1 MPKDA
6 DIVPEGAAAPSSA
19 EKPPSQGSEAEE
31 REIGD
36 FITRQVLEKG
46 SVFFDG

>member
-1 MPKDA
+1 MAEDT
-6 DIVPEGAAAPSSA
+6 DIVPEGAAAPPSA
-19 EKPPSQGSEAEE
+19 EKPSQGSEAEE